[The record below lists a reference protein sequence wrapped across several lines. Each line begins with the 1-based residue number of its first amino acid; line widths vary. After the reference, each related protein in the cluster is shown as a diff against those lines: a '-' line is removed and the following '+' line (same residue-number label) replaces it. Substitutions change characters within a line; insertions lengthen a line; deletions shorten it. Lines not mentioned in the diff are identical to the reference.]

1 MIRIFK
7 ITPMTCAQHI
17 NTSRC
22 PKPGQAPASEPLG
35 LFTEEDLFMAMV
47 PLLNHLGGQ
56 PQGLQGERVETE
68 PMERHGKT
76 WFQISDFLLVLKKSH
91 PMSKNA
97 TRLSVA
103 EHLVAAW
110 WFSRPHRCFTIWNPP
125 SKIKH
130 LKQIKRIMKPLLY
143 FNIFTNKVL

>member
-1 MIRIFK
+1 M
-7 ITPMTCAQHI
+7 P
-17 NTSRC
+17 NTSTHRVAQNRARRQPVNHSGSSLKKISSWPWC
-22 PKPGQAPASEPLG
+22 PFSTTWGASHRAYRGNELKLSPWK
-35 LFTEEDLFMAMV
+35 D
-47 PLLNHLGGQ
+47 
-56 PQGLQGERVETE
+56 
-68 PMERHGKT
+68 ME
-76 WFQISDFLLVLKKSH
+76 SDFLLVLKKSH